1 MVIFNS
7 YISLPEGIWRL
18 PKKETHPFHL
28 LADFPLYTI
37 NIRQSARLP
46 GTPLC
51 GGPILV
57 KTIILG
63 ETFRI
68 YLQFF

>member
-18 PKKETHPFHL
+18 PKKEIHPFHL

-37 NIRQSARLP
+37 NIHQLARLP
-46 GTPLC
+46 GYPSVWR
-51 GGPILV
+51 PHIFDQHWFQ
-57 KTIILG
+57 K
-63 ETFRI
+63 
-68 YLQFF
+68 